1 MEKNTWGVTMNFQ
14 KKGQV
19 WRGYSEKVINFMYV
33 R

>member
-1 MEKNTWGVTMNFQ
+1 LGRYNEFP

-19 WRGYSEKVINFMYV
+19 WRGYSEKLITFMYV